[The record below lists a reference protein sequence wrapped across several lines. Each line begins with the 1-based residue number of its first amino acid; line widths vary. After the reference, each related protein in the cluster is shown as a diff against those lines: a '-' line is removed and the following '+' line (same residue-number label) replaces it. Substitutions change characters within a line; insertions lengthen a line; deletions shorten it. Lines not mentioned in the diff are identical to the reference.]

1 MLQCTEIFL
10 VEFHLATAE
19 NDLSK
24 DNILMIPAMLT
35 NARDERKGVPT
46 QARGDQAARALAAAL
61 RRNALSRVA
70 AQLVAPRL
78 FVKSGKVNFLVLETF
93 WGRKIYLH
101 GGR

>member
-1 MLQCTEIFL
+1 MLQYTEIFL

-46 QARGDQAARALAAAL
+46 QARGDQGSQKRAARAA
-61 RRNALSRVA
+61 NA
-70 AQLVAPRL
+70 QHLV
-78 FVKSGKVNFLVLETF
+78 
-93 WGRKIYLH
+93 
-101 GGR
+101 